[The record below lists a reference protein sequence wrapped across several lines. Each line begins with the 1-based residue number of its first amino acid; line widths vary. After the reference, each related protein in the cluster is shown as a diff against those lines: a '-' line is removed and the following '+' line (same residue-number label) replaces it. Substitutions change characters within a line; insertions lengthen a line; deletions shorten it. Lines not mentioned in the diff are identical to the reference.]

1 MKINLDNSIKL
12 FMRDIQYAHLFQ
24 KSWKNHFDIQ
34 VVCEDEEG
42 GGELEWMCWR
52 GKSFKKIWSRLRNC
66 LQISV
71 LLISRQQNF
80 YHTKI
85 RTAKFDEL

>member
-1 MKINLDNSIKL
+1 MMKINLDNSIKL

-42 GGELEWMCWR
+42 GGELE
-52 GKSFKKIWSRLRNC
+52 
-66 LQISV
+66 
-71 LLISRQQNF
+71 
-80 YHTKI
+80 
-85 RTAKFDEL
+85 